1 MRLPIPLESGCI
13 AEQRQTCH
21 EQNPRI
27 SYRTC
32 PVERARRL
40 FGRRPKPEAPLEG
53 ARIGGAFELTDQDG
67 KTVRDTDFAGKHR
80 IIYFGYSYCPDVCP
94 IDLQKVSQGFAL
106 FEKQQPERA
115 RAIQPIF
122 ISIDPERDTP
132 EVLKQYVSAFHPRL
146 IGLTGTPEQ
155 IKAVADAYLVMY
167 KAQKPEGA
175 DAGGYLVDHSRQAY
189 LMGPKGEP
197 IALLPYDGSPEQI
210 AAEIDKWTA

>member
-1 MRLPIPLESGCI
+1 MNKTPAFIFAFALSSALAACSG
-13 AEQRQTCH
+13 A
-21 EQNPRI
+21 
-27 SYRTC
+27 
-32 PVERARRL
+32 A
-40 FGRRPKPEAPLEG
+40 PKTEAPLEG
-53 ARIGGAFELTDQDG
+53 ARIGGGFALTDQDG

-122 ISIDPERDTP
+122 ITIDPERDTP

-167 KAQKPEGA
+167 KAQKPVGA
-175 DAGGYLVDHSRQAY
+175 DATGYLVDHSRQAY

>member
-1 MRLPIPLESGCI
+1 MNKTPAFLIALALSSALGACSG
-13 AEQRQTCH
+13 A
-21 EQNPRI
+21 
-27 SYRTC
+27 
-32 PVERARRL
+32 A
-40 FGRRPKPEAPLEG
+40 PKPEAPLEG

-132 EVLKQYVSAFHPRL
+132 EVLKQYVGAFHPRL

>member
-1 MRLPIPLESGCI
+1 MNKTPAIILALALSSALIACSG
-13 AEQRQTCH
+13 A
-21 EQNPRI
+21 
-27 SYRTC
+27 S
-32 PVERARRL
+32 
-40 FGRRPKPEAPLEG
+40 PKPEAPLEG
-53 ARIGGAFELTDQDG
+53 ARIGGAFTLTNQDG
-67 KTVRDTDFAGKHR
+67 KTVKDTDFAGRHR

-94 IDLQKVSQGFAL
+94 IDLQKIAQGFAL

-122 ISIDPERDTP
+122 ITIDPQRDTP
-132 EVLKQYVSAFHPRL
+132 AVIKQYVAAFHPRL

-167 KAQKPEGA
+167 KAQPPASA
-175 DAGGYLVDHSRQAY
+175 DAKGYLVDHSRQAY

>member
-1 MRLPIPLESGCI
+1 MNKTPAFIIALALSTALAACSG
-13 AEQRQTCH
+13 A
-21 EQNPRI
+21 
-27 SYRTC
+27 S
-32 PVERARRL
+32 
-40 FGRRPKPEAPLEG
+40 PKPEAPLEG
-53 ARIGGAFELTDQDG
+53 ARIGSAFSLTDQDG
-67 KTVRDTDFAGKHR
+67 KTVKDTDFAGKHR
-80 IIYFGYSYCPDVCP
+80 IVYFGYSYCPDVCP
-94 IDLQKVSQGFAL
+94 VDLQKISQGFAL

-115 RAIQPIF
+115 KQIQPIF

-132 EVLKQYVSAFHPRL
+132 AVLKQYVSAFHPRL

-155 IKAVADAYLVMY
+155 IKTVADGYLVMY

-175 DAGGYLVDHSRQAY
+175 DAQGYLVDHSRQAY